1 MKIVSEIG
9 LEEFN
14 AWSGAVTTKERIIEE
29 GKEREFEDL
38 IEEYYPEGL
47 TDTELNDLLWFEDEW
62 LFESLGIVDEE
73 EEEEEEDYDWEDNS
87 TCWQEEDGEEEGSDN
102 E

>member
-38 IEEYYPEGL
+38 IEECYPEGL

-73 EEEEEEDYDWEDNS
+73 EEEEEE
-87 TCWQEEDGEEEGSDN
+87 EGDSDN

>member
-1 MKIVSEIG
+1 MRIVSEIG

-38 IEEYYPEGL
+38 IEECYPEGL

-62 LFESLGIVDEE
+62 IFDSLGIVDEE
-73 EEEEEEDYDWEDNS
+73 EEE
-87 TCWQEEDGEEEGSDN
+87 GSDN

>member
-29 GKEREFEDL
+29 GKEREFENL
-38 IEEYYPEGL
+38 IEECYPEGL

-62 LFESLGIVDEE
+62 ILDSLGIVDEE
-73 EEEEEEDYDWEDNS
+73 EEEEEE
-87 TCWQEEDGEEEGSDN
+87 EEGSDN

>member
-38 IEEYYPEGL
+38 IEECYPEGL

-62 LFESLGIVDEE
+62 IFDSLGIVDEE
-73 EEEEEEDYDWEDNS
+73 EEE
-87 TCWQEEDGEEEGSDN
+87 GSDN